1 MTVADLL
8 SVLPEDPFVIW
19 EDITTSTSYRNDWI
33 PRYAKITKIEAL
45 GTAQFKATLDVD
57 FETALPEIY

>member
-19 EDITTSTSYRNDWI
+19 EDTTGSWSYRNDWI
-33 PRYAKITKIEAL
+33 PRDAQVTKLES
-45 GTAQFKATLDVD
+45 TKPNQYKVTLAID